1 MCMARRRHS
10 TTCHHHRTNYR
21 LSDAAAPAAAAHCYI
36 TTYNARI
43 TFRYI
48 YRAGEQTAAV
58 SLTGVTASNNAQ
70 PRVYNL
76 YTCCAVTKEP

>member
-1 MCMARRRHS
+1 MRV
-10 TTCHHHRTNYR
+10 
-21 LSDAAAPAAAAHCYI
+21 LGP
-36 TTYNARI
+36 

-76 YTCCAVTKEP
+76 YICCAVTKEP